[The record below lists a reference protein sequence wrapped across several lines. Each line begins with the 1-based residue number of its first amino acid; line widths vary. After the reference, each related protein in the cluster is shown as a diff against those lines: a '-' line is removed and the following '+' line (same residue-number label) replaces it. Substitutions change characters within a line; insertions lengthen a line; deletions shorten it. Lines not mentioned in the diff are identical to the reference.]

1 MDDLLMLAGEL
12 VENNNYQKNNFQEET
27 KPDGDYEVV
36 IESIKLKQSE
46 STGTEWFG
54 FTLKVVDGEF
64 IEEKFY
70 VNLFLT
76 EKTIKATLSKI
87 MRLIASMGYEIDLA
101 MFNDKETIAEGLQ
114 TLVGGST
121 ILSKS
126 TSKNGFINY
135 SFKGGEE

>member
-135 SFKGGEE
+135 SFKGGED

>member
-12 VENNNYQKNNFQEET
+12 AENNNFKNDNFQEDT
-27 KPDGDYEVV
+27 KPDGDYAVV
-36 IESIKLKQSE
+36 LESLKLKTSD

-54 FTLKVVDGEF
+54 LVLKVIEGDY

-76 EKTIKATLSKI
+76 EKTIKRTLTI
-87 MRLIASMGYEIDLA
+87 LMRLLASMGYEVDVT
-101 MFNDKETIAEGLQ
+101 MFSDKNTIVDGLQ
-114 TLVGGST
+114 PLVGEQT
-121 ILSKS
+121 ILSKT
-126 TSKNGFINY
+126 TSKNGFVNY

>member
-87 MRLIASMGYEIDLA
+87 MKLIASMGYEIDLA
-101 MFNDKETIAEGLQ
+101 MFNDKETIAKGLQ

>member
-12 VENNNYQKNNFQEET
+12 VENNNYQKDNFQEET

-121 ILSKS
+121 ILSKR